1 MTYAIEAEGLIKR
14 YGDKAALDGVN
25 LTACPGEVLA
35 VLGPN
40 GAGKTTAVRI
50 LATLVSPDGG
60 SARVGGH
67 DVVARP
73 RRVRELIGLTGQ
85 YASVDENLTGTQNLM
100 MIGRLLG
107 MNRAD
112 ARARAVGL
120 LDRFSLTEAGDRAA
134 RTYSGGMR
142 RRLDLAVSMV
152 ADPRIIFM
160 DEPTTGLDPRAR
172 TELWDIVREQVAGGS
187 TVLLTTQ
194 YLEEADQLADR
205 IVVIDHGRVTA
216 DGTPDQLKSR
226 AGHRRLE
233 IRPERDLRKA
243 HDILAQVTG
252 VTPHVTCGQAAHRPA
267 TAEPTD
273 RRSKD
278 AMPRPPGGT
287 ATAEGPA
294 GGATEQTADA
304 WSGAMPGRA
313 YGPAEDGVLSVP
325 IVDPAMVPEVFRRLE
340 DAGIT
345 LTEHALRR
353 PSLDE
358 AFLALVSA
366 PSPEFSTAPRLSTGT
381 GGTASARRQA
391 PSPSSEPPAPRP
403 NVSSRQPQ
411 SSGRSMA

>member
-14 YGDKAALDGVN
+14 YGDKTALDGVN

-112 ARARAVGL
+112 ARARTVGL

-152 ADPRIIFM
+152 ADPQIIFM

-205 IVVIDHGRVTA
+205 IVVIDHGRATA

-243 HDILAQVTG
+243 HDILAARPSRRPTPGPARCPGARTG
-252 VTPHVTCGQAAHRPA
+252 RPR
-267 TAEPTD
+267 TACSACRSSIRPWCPRCSADWRMPGSRSPSTRSGGRAST
-273 RRSKD
+273 RRS
-278 AMPRPPGGT
+278 
-287 ATAEGPA
+287 
-294 GGATEQTADA
+294 
-304 WSGAMPGRA
+304 
-313 YGPAEDGVLSVP
+313 
-325 IVDPAMVPEVFRRLE
+325 
-340 DAGIT
+340 
-345 LTEHALRR
+345 
-353 PSLDE
+353 
-358 AFLALVSA
+358 
-366 PSPEFSTAPRLSTGT
+366 
-381 GGTASARRQA
+381 
-391 PSPSSEPPAPRP
+391 SPSSARPLRSCPQPRGCPQARAERRLHGGRRRHHRQSRLRHAPPCRLGSRSPAEGAWHDLSRLSSGPAPERCAHTGAHAR
-403 NVSSRQPQ
+403 VAQSRAAAQ
-411 SSGRSMA
+411 

>member
-14 YGDKAALDGVN
+14 YGDKTALDGVN
-25 LTACPGEVLA
+25 LTARPGEVLA

-107 MNRAD
+107 MSRAD

-120 LDRFSLTEAGDRAA
+120 LDRFRLTEAGDRAA

-160 DEPTTGLDPRAR
+160 DEPTTGIDPRAR

-205 IVVIDHGRVTA
+205 IVVIDHGRVAA

-243 HDILAQVTG
+243 HDILTQVTG
-252 VTPHVTCGQAAHRPA
+252 VTPHVTRGQATHRPA
-267 TAEPTD
+267 TAEATNRP
-273 RRSKD
+273 SKD
-278 AMPRPPGGT
+278 AMSRPAGGT
-287 ATAEGPA
+287 AAAEERA
-294 GGATEQTADA
+294 EGATERTADER
-304 WSGAMPGRA
+304 SGAMPGRA
-313 YGPAEDGVLSVP
+313 YGLVEDGVLSVP
-325 IVDPAMVPEVFRRLE
+325 IVDPGMVPEVFRRLE

-358 AFLALVSA
+358 AFLTLVSA
-366 PSPEFSTAPRLSTGT
+366 PAPELSTAPRLSTGT
-381 GGTASARRQA
+381 GGTASASQQA

-403 NVSSRQPQ
+403 TVSSRQPQ

>member
-14 YGDKAALDGVN
+14 YGDKTALDGVN
-25 LTACPGEVLA
+25 LTARRGEVLA
-35 VLGPN
+35 ILGPN

-73 RRVRELIGLTGQ
+73 RQVRELIGLTGQ

-107 MNRAD
+107 MSRAD

-120 LDRFSLTEAGDRAA
+120 LDRFGLTEAGDRAA

-152 ADPRIIFM
+152 ADPRIVFM

-205 IVVIDHGRVTA
+205 IVVIDHGRVAA

-233 IRPERDLRKA
+233 IRPERDLWTA
-243 HDILAQVTG
+243 HDILAQVIG
-252 VTPHVTCGQAAHRPA
+252 ITPHVSCGQAAHRL
-267 TAEPTD
+267 
-273 RRSKD
+273 SKD
-278 AMPRPPGGT
+278 AAPRPPGCT
-287 ATAEGPA
+287 ATAEA
-294 GGATEQTADA
+294 RAEDATERMTDA
-304 WSGAMPGRA
+304 SSGAMPDRS
-313 YGPAEDGVLSVP
+313 YGPVEDGVLSVP
-325 IVDPAMVPEVFRRLE
+325 IVDPAMVPEVFRRLA

-345 LTEHALRR
+345 LAEHALRR

-366 PSPEFSTAPRLSTGT
+366 PSPDLSTPPQLSTGT
-381 GGTASARRQA
+381 GGMASAGRQA

-403 NVSSRQPQ
+403 AVSSRQPQ